1 VPIAKCRFRDSVSA
15 LKLAI
20 GNRQSKIM
28 INDPF
33 HPEEAIAREQESNRR
48 KLLAVVCA
56 VGVTAVLLV
65 GYGYIR
71 KYHAQRILANNTPPP
86 VVDSGPKGPP
96 LAHIV
101 IDEPSLSKGV
111 TTIGGVVKNISK
123 QELTGLSVVLELR
136 RRKDGGLEESVL
148 AVTPGQLQPEQEG
161 TYAAQLP
168 AQDFASIRLAGL
180 KTDQS
185 DMIAYSS
192 SQGKKRTPERLEP
205 RTIIV
210 KRSGKP
216 REFINSPDTPGR
228 IP

>member
-1 VPIAKCRFRDSVSA
+1 
-15 LKLAI
+15 
-20 GNRQSKIM
+20 M
-28 INDPF
+28 INDSSRQ
-33 HPEEAIAREQESNRR
+33 EQALAREQESSKR

-71 KYHAQRILANNTPPP
+71 KYHAEKIIASNTPPP
-86 VVDSGPKGPP
+86 VVDSGPKGPA

-101 IDEPSLSKGV
+101 VDEPTLDKGM
-111 TTIGGVVKNISK
+111 TTIGGVVRNISK

-136 RRKDGGLEESVL
+136 RRKDGGLEQSAL
-148 AVTPGQLQPEQEG
+148 PVTPGQLQPEQEG
-161 TYAAQLP
+161 SYSMKVP

-180 KTDQS
+180 KTDPQS
-185 DMIAYSS
+185 ALVAYTSA
-192 SQGKKRTPERLEP
+192 QGKKRTPERLEP
-205 RTIIV
+205 KTIVV

-216 REFINSPDTPGR
+216 GEFINSPDNPGR

>member
-1 VPIAKCRFRDSVSA
+1 
-15 LKLAI
+15 
-20 GNRQSKIM
+20 M
-28 INDPF
+28 INDPSRQ
-33 HPEEAIAREQESNRR
+33 EQALAREQESSKR

-71 KYHAQRILANNTPPP
+71 KYHAEKIIASNTPPP
-86 VVDSGPKGPP
+86 VVDSGPKGPA

-101 IDEPSLSKGV
+101 VDEPTLEKGM
-111 TTIGGVVKNISK
+111 TTIGGVVRNISK

-136 RRKDGGLEESVL
+136 RRKDGGLEQSAL
-148 AVTPGQLQPEQEG
+148 PVTPGQLQPEQEG
-161 TYAAQLP
+161 SYSLKVA

-180 KTDQS
+180 KTDPQS
-185 DMIAYSS
+185 LVAYTS

-205 RTIIV
+205 KTIVV

-216 REFINSPDTPGR
+216 GEFINSPDNPGR